1 MRTFCRNLSIQSLG
15 FVACLAAVVD
25 KRRDKLGLD
34 LQVSVN
40 GRVTRGKLWADSID
54 QLCRDRLLWISN
66 EWETLLCVQIKTMLF
81 YIKDGLLKV
90 DEITIKPELTVEFE
104 GAVF

>member
-1 MRTFCRNLSIQSLG
+1 MLGAYMVLTQKALESDKSFLTGGPGEFVTSIMRTFCRNLSIQGLG

-40 GRVTRGKLWADSID
+40 GRVTRGQLWADSID
-54 QLCRDRLLWISN
+54 
-66 EWETLLCVQIKTMLF
+66 
-81 YIKDGLLKV
+81 
-90 DEITIKPELTVEFE
+90 
-104 GAVF
+104 

>member
-1 MRTFCRNLSIQSLG
+1 
-15 FVACLAAVVD
+15 
-25 KRRDKLGLD
+25 
-34 LQVSVN
+34 
-40 GRVTRGKLWADSID
+40 
-54 QLCRDRLLWISN
+54 
-66 EWETLLCVQIKTMLF
+66 MLF